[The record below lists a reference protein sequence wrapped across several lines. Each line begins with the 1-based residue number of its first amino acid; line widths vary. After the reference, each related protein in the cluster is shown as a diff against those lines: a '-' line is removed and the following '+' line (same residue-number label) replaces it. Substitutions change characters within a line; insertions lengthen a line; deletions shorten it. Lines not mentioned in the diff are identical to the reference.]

1 MLELK
6 EDILKE
12 RVLIIYFEIVAISPA
27 SQRWGSGCTK

>member
-27 SQRWGSGCTK
+27 SQR